1 MAGLKSN
8 SGGCHCGATAV
19 DVDLDVS
26 EALK

>member
-1 MAGLKSN
+1 MPGLKSN
-8 SGGCHCGATAV
+8 SGGRHCSATAV